1 MAWGKT
7 RSARRRRAELDA
19 WLSRAV
25 AGDDQTLN
33 TLLYEAVAASPL
45 NGLARGP
52 VWSVPEPVN

>member
-25 AGDDQTLN
+25 AGDV
-33 TLLYEAVAASPL
+33 VASL
-45 NGLARGP
+45 SGVMRARR
-52 VWSVPEPVN
+52 N